1 MTVRRNARSPDTGF
15 PPRQDSRARVL
26 KRDAAGT
33 VSLLHEDHRTLV
45 IRDTRSARFGAGWLA
60 RRLARREADAL
71 RVLADVAGLP
81 QLVDFDGRVLRR
93 THLAGEPLHMTG
105 GADPTFFRRALA
117 LLRRVHRAGVVHNDL
132 AKEPNWLRTETGDA
146 ALIDFQLAA
155 VCPRRGRLFRLL
167 AREDLRHLLKH
178 KRCYA
183 PQALTAR
190 QRALL
195 ASPGWTTR
203 AWRALVKPPYRFV
216 TRRLLGWPER
226 EGPEERQR

>member
-1 MTVRRNARSPDTGF
+1 MQRTDGNPSPRDAD
-15 PPRQDSRARVL
+15 RRARIL
-26 KRDAAGT
+26 KRDAAGAT
-33 VSLLHEDHRTLV
+33 VLLQEDHRTLV
-45 IRDTRSARFGAGWLA
+45 IRDTRSARFGVGWLA
-60 RRLARREADAL
+60 RRLAKREADAL
-71 RVLADVAGLP
+71 RVLAGVAGIP

-93 THLAGEPLHMTG
+93 THLAGEPLHCAG
-105 GADPTFFRRALA
+105 LADRTFFRHALT
-117 LLRRVHRAGVVHNDL
+117 LLRRVHCAGVAHNDL
-132 AKEPNWLRTETGDA
+132 AKEPNWLRTETGGA

-183 PQALTAR
+183 PHALTAR

-195 ASPGWTTR
+195 ASPGWATR
-203 AWRALVKPPYRFV
+203 LWRALVKPPYRFV

-226 EGPEERQR
+226 NGPAERQH